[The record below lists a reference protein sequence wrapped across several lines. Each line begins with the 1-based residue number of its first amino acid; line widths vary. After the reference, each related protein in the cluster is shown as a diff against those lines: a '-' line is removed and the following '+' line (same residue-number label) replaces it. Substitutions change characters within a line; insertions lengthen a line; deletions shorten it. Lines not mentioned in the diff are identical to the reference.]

1 MELFPPN
8 PSAPGASGDSLERPG
23 ILAIDDSATNL
34 EALEVALGDLG
45 RRVVKASS
53 GRAGLR
59 ALLEQDFAVILLDV
73 SMPGLDGFE
82 TARLIRA
89 RSRTRHVP
97 IIFLTA
103 FERSDREVLEAYSLG
118 AVDFLFKPLV
128 AEVLRAKVS
137 VFVELQHRTLEVM
150 RQADQLRDLERRQ
163 QESRLAAERR
173 RWENERLREES
184 QRKDE
189 FLAML
194 AHELRNP
201 LSPMVTGIEIL
212 KLVGFSD
219 QRQARVCASMER
231 QVHHLTRLVDDLLDI
246 SRISRGK
253 IEIRRQPCDLAA
265 VVHHAVDN
273 VRELVRQ
280 RQQELV
286 EDIAEGPLT
295 IRGDQARILQLV
307 SNLLTNANRYTHH
320 EGRIE
325 VSVRAEGD
333 RAVIRVAD
341 NGQGIRP
348 EMQGR
353 IFDMFV
359 QEREG
364 GKGLGL
370 GLTLVKRLVEL
381 HDGSVAVE
389 SEGTGRG
396 ATFVVSLPLAD
407 GVADA
412 PDAGEAGGEVAGG
425 SCNRGDELP
434 ATGRP
439 LVIAL
444 IEDEDD
450 VRESTRLLLESWKHE
465 VHEASNGAD
474 GIRLVQER
482 RPDVA
487 LVDIGMPGIGG
498 FTVARRVRETMGR
511 NAPYL
516 VAVTGYGRARDEKR
530 AIESGFDSHVVKP
543 ASARRLAKA
552 LREVAHARSSSASGG

>member
-1 MELFPPN
+1 MAISPSPP
-8 PSAPGASGDSLERPG
+8 PGENGVSLETPG
-23 ILAIDDSATNL
+23 ILAIDDSVSNL
-34 EALEVALGDLG
+34 EALEVALGELG
-45 RRVVKASS
+45 ARVVKAAS

-59 ALLEQDFAVILLDV
+59 ALLQQDFAVILLDV

-82 TARLIRA
+82 TARLIRS
-89 RSRTRHVP
+89 RSRSRHVP

-128 AEVLRAKVS
+128 PEVLRAKVS
-137 VFVELQHRTLEVM
+137 VFVELQQRTLEVI
-150 RQADQLRDLERRQ
+150 RQGEQLRKLERGQ

-173 RWENERLREES
+173 RWENERLREEN

-219 QRQARVCASMER
+219 DRQARVCASMER

-253 IEIRRQPCDLAA
+253 IEIRKQPSDLT
-265 VVHHAVDN
+265 VVVRHAVDGI
-273 VRELVRQ
+273 REAVTQ
-280 RQQELV
+280 RRQELV
-286 EDIAEGPLT
+286 EDIAEGPLMM
-295 IRGDQARILQLV
+295 RGDQSRILQLV
-307 SNLLTNANRYTHH
+307 SNLLTNANRYSSHG
-320 EGRIE
+320 GRIE
-325 VSVRAEGD
+325 VSVRREGE
-333 RAVIRVAD
+333 RAIIVVSD

-348 EMQGR
+348 EMQER

-359 QEREG
+359 QERED

-381 HDGSVAVE
+381 HDGHVEVA
-389 SEGTGRG
+389 SPGIGEGS
-396 ATFVVSLPLAD
+396 TFTVSLPLMK
-407 GVADA
+407 DA
-412 PDAGEAGGEVAGG
+412 RAGEAETASPSAAAGSGGE
-425 SCNRGDELP
+425 S
-434 ATGRP
+434 ATARSLRP

-450 VRESTRLLLESWKHE
+450 VRESTRLLLESWNHE
-465 VHEASNGAD
+465 VHEAANGAD

-498 FTVARRVRETMGR
+498 FTVARRVREVMGAD
-511 NAPYL
+511 APYL
-516 VAVTGYGRARDEKR
+516 VAVTGYGRARDEQR
-530 AIESGFDSHVVKP
+530 AIRAGFDSHVVKP
-543 ASARRLAKA
+543 ASAERLAKA
-552 LREVAHARSSSASGG
+552 LMEVEHGRSQSSSEGG